1 MQEEAVEKPKKKILV
16 KILSTLGWAVI
27 GLLFL
32 VSAINIIDRLSGY
45 NFPFFGLRANVIV
58 SESMAVDYRGTTSNY
73 EFKQLQVNDVVITY
87 TKGYDDIEIGDIVTF
102 SSPKGLICHRVEEKY
117 QSEGYNYLVTRGDS
131 NNTSD
136 SPIEFSKVKGKVV
149 NVIPKAGLV
158 TSFIQSPFMLMATG
172 FSAFVIFGTMFV
184 YKYTEEKKNKNKEN
198 ETKNE

>member
-32 VSAINIIDRLSGY
+32 VSSINLIDRFSGY

-58 SESMAVDYRGTTSNY
+58 SESMAVDYRGNTGEY
-73 EFKQLQVNDVVITY
+73 EFQQLQVNDVVVTY
-87 TKGYDDIEIGDIVTF
+87 TIGYNDIKIGDIVTF
-102 SSPKGLICHRVEEKY
+102 TSPRGLICHRVEEKY
-117 QSEGYNYLVTRGDS
+117 SSEGHNYLVTRGDS

-136 SPIEFSKVKGKVV
+136 TPIEFSQVKGKVI
-149 NVIPKAGLV
+149 NVIPKAGVV

-172 FSAFVIFGTMFV
+172 FSAFIIFGTMFI
-184 YKYTEEKKNKNKEN
+184 YKYTEDKKQKNNVDEK
-198 ETKNE
+198 ETT